1 MTDTRVNRQGTR
13 QVAAAVA
20 ERCQGPAGGVGSK
33 QVAGLLKPPAKA
45 STGASESE
53 RGTREEGH
61 KAGEMAR

>member
-20 ERCQGPAGGVGSK
+20 ERCQGRGGVGSK